1 MSLSVWPVCVIGRMH
16 VVRRACGGHRFVA
29 PHIFVAFGVAQTFM
43 TRAARCCG
51 GLYSSCTPV
60 EIHHTTT
67 SLFSLLAALLPMQR
81 RPAWL
86 RWDDESR
93 SRDGQLGHWAL
104 HESLLSFGCTW
115 SDRYVDEN
123 AGARGKGQVVLPTVH
138 TCASPGPPASTLYLC
153 TCIDPSRCSLKSIR
167 EPKAPLYWLSM
178 PMYGCPSAHL
188 CPVPITSL
196 QNQG

>member
-1 MSLSVWPVCVIGRMH
+1 VRHVAAADFTPAARLLRSITRQHPFSRCWPRYYPCNVGPH
-16 VVRRACGGHRFVA
+16 GCGG
-29 PHIFVAFGVAQTFM
+29 
-43 TRAARCCG
+43 
-51 GLYSSCTPV
+51 
-60 EIHHTTT
+60 TT
-67 SLFSLLAALLPMQR
+67 SREAGTDSSVTGR
-81 RPAWL
+81 CT
-86 RWDDESR
+86 SR
-93 SRDGQLGHWAL
+93 FIHVWVLSCI
-104 HESLLSFGCTW
+104 LSFGCTW

>member
-1 MSLSVWPVCVIGRMH
+1 VGLHLRRLFCYGAALTKTREMSLSVWPVCVIGRVH

-86 RWDDESR
+86 RWHNESR
-93 SRDGQLGHWAL
+93 SRDGQLGHWAF
-104 HESLLSFGCTW
+104 HESLHPCL
-115 SDRYVDEN
+115 
-123 AGARGKGQVVLPTVH
+123 
-138 TCASPGPPASTLYLC
+138 GPQLH
-153 TCIDPSRCSLKSIR
+153 SLG
-167 EPKAPLYWLSM
+167 WLHM
-178 PMYGCPSAHL
+178 
-188 CPVPITSL
+188 V
-196 QNQG
+196 